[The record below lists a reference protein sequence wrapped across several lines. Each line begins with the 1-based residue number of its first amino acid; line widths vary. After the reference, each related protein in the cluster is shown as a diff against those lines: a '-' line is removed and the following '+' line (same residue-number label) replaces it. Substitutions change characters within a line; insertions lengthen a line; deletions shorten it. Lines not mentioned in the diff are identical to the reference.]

1 MVYTLLSNK
10 GDGLM
15 SPELL
20 ERELTENH
28 ELLRERTQ
36 EQAKAH
42 KASWIK
48 LGQYLYTVYKDKIYK
63 EWGFLAFDTYC
74 GRELGIRSTTASKLL
89 KSYYFLEK
97 KEPQLVQTDFTE
109 SQNLSKIPN
118 YESVNLLRL
127 ASNNK
132 NLTEEDI
139 DEIRENV
146 IEKIKEPKEVRSQ
159 VKQLLEERDNREP
172 SEIRRQKRNAT
183 IKRLT
188 STLISA
194 SVELGQDRLLPDYLL
209 KQMNE
214 LVEKLKDQIE
224 E

>member
-1 MVYTLLSNK
+1 M
-10 GDGLM
+10 GA
-15 SPELL
+15 ELV
-20 ERELTENH
+20 EQEVTENS
-28 ELLRERTQ
+28 ELLRERTL

-74 GRELGIRSTTASKLL
+74 GKELGIRQTTASKLL

-97 KEPQLVQTDFTE
+97 KEPQLVQSDFTE
-109 SQNLSKIPN
+109 SQNLSTVPN

-132 NLTEEDI
+132 NLTEEDL
-139 DEIRENV
+139 DQIRENV
-146 IEKIKEPKEVRSQ
+146 IEKVKDPKEVRSQ
-159 VKQLLEERDNREP
+159 VKQLLESRDDREP
-172 SEIRRQKRNAT
+172 SEIRKQRRNT
-183 IKRLT
+183 VIKRLT
-188 STLISA
+188 STLISV
-194 SVELGQDRLLPDYLL
+194 SVELGQDKLLPDHLL

-214 LVEKLKDQIE
+214 LVEKLNDQIE